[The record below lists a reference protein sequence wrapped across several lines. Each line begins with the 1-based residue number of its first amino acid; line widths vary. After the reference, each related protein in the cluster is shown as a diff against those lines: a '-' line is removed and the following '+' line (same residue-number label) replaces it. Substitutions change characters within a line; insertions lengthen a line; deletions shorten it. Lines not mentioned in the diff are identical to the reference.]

1 RGQERS
7 GPRRIARDSCACA
20 HDFRLERHFVAGVAC
35 AHLRAP
41 GPPPSRNAARDA
53 AWKLTP
59 RGPPSSSTERSPVK
73 RRYLLLPVVAGAVIA
88 GSVLASASSG
98 VSAHGFKRL
107 DVKGVDPQLEPAALD
122 PTRKVNVVVELG
134 GAASRS
140 ARASP
145 GVRGTGCPRPS
156 AHRSAA
162 RSPRRR
168 RASRQRPR
176 VPAPA

>member
-1 RGQERS
+1 
-7 GPRRIARDSCACA
+7 A

-107 DVKGVDPQLEPAALD
+107 DAPGPAALA
-122 PTRKVNVVVELG
+122 PTRKVTVALGLG
-134 GAASRS
+134 GPSVAQREGVARRQGHRLSAAERASIRSSLAASQES
-140 ARASP
+140 VKVAAARA
-145 GVRGTGCPRPS
+145 G
-156 AHRSAA
+156 
-162 RSPRRR
+162 
-168 RASRQRPR
+168 ASVKAQFQDAINGIR
-176 VPAPA
+176 VQAP